1 MTELNLTASLATLE
15 IEFPEPPDLE
25 GAFARLGAVPVRR
38 PILLRVVAVAIV
50 AALAVVVLVAPIR
63 EAVADWLGIGVIRI
77 VEVDQIP
84 GDLEDTIGDLGIEL
98 GEGAFMLGPDD
109 PVVAILGGPSRTYT
123 RVGDDRIVEISFVW
137 LPTEGLPEVGSSG
150 VGALL
155 TRFEGSLDGPIIEK
169 SVGEGTSVVVVAV
182 GDGRGYW
189 IEGAVHS
196 FGYLD
201 PSGEIVFETLRLA
214 GDTLLW
220 EADGFAYRL
229 ESGLDLQTAIEVAE
243 ALGE

>member
-1 MTELNLTASLATLE
+1 MTELTLTAALADLM
-15 IEFPEPPDLE
+15 IEFPEAPSLE
-25 GAFARLGAVPVRR
+25 TTFARLSAPPVRQ
-38 PILLRVVAVAIV
+38 PILRRVVVVVIV
-50 AALAVVVLVAPIR
+50 AAFAVVALVAPIR

-84 GDLEDTIGDLGIEL
+84 GDLEDTIGDLGIEV
-98 GEGAFMLGPDD
+98 GEGAFILGPDG
-109 PVVAILGGPSRTYT
+109 PVVAILGDPSRTYT
-123 RVGDDRIVEISFVW
+123 RVRNDRVVEISFVW
-137 LPTEGLPEVGSSG
+137 LPTEGLPEVGSTG
-150 VGALL
+150 VSALL
-155 TRFEGSLDGPIIEK
+155 TRFDGSLDDPLIEK
-169 SVGEGTSVVVVAV
+169 SVGEGTNVTVVAV

-189 IEGAVHS
+189 IEGEVHS